1 MWSGETAMDA
11 YASYY
16 NYDRLHGS
24 LGWQT
29 PAERFDGT
37 PFTDRG

>member
-16 NYDRLHGS
+16 NYRRLHGS
-24 LGWQT
+24 LL
-29 PAERFDGT
+29 RHYRSFFD
-37 PFTDRG
+37 RLLSI